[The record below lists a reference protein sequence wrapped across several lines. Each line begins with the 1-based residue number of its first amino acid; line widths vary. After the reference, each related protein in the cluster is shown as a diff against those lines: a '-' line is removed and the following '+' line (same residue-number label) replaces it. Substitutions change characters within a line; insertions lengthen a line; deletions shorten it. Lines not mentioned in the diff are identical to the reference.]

1 MNGKVRKSLV
11 ALSISALF
19 LALTG
24 CNSNFFDSSVGPDGA
39 PVVQTQQPKKVK
51 TVKRKR
57 TVKKK
62 PAVQTAKE
70 TKAAEQVAKAY
81 KEELKAGEIKPYIPE
96 ESDLQNQSL
105 ILPTIDGIQEKSER
119 STALNKV
126 GLSQVVNGKV
136 DLNKLQAQEKEE
148 ETQEDDNED
157 NTLQEVTPQ
166 ITTSDTTVASDNT
179 TDTLQDSEDTEE
191 EPETLVLNNDAQSL
205 IDQEKIDLKAKCGKL
220 NTANIKQVVY
230 KLAYEQAN
238 RLKNDKGPIYI
249 APTVIPSDMSDC
261 VKDVSSAISVAFR
274 AQGLEVVQATNVE
287 VAQNQGSSTVIPS
300 LVRAC
305 KSSGI
310 PLLNV
315 SVLRVIGGEK
325 HAITIRNIRV
335 KDGITLVQNTNS
347 L

>member
-11 ALSISALF
+11 ALSVSALF

-24 CNSNFFDSSVGPDGA
+24 CNSNFFDSSVGPDGT
-39 PVVQTQQPKKVK
+39 PTVQTQQPKKVK

-62 PAVQTAKE
+62 HAVQSAKE
-70 TKAAEQVAKAY
+70 TKVAEQVATAY
-81 KEELKAGEIKPYIPE
+81 KEELKAGEIKPYVPE

-136 DLNKLQAQEKEE
+136 DLNKLQAQEQED
-148 ETQEDDNED
+148 TQEDNSQD
-157 NTLQEVTPQ
+157 NTLQEVKTQ
-166 ITTSDTTVASDNT
+166 ITTSDTTVASDT
-179 TDTLQDSEDTEE
+179 TTESLQESEDTEE
-191 EPETLVLNNDAQSL
+191 EPEALVLNNDAQSL

>member
-11 ALSISALF
+11 ALSVSALF

-24 CNSNFFDSSVGPDGA
+24 CNSNFFDSSVGPDGT
-39 PVVQTQQPKKVK
+39 PTVQTQQPKKVK

-62 PAVQTAKE
+62 HAVQSAKE
-70 TKAAEQVAKAY
+70 IKVAEQVATAY
-81 KEELKAGEIKPYIPE
+81 KEELKAGQIKPYVPE

-136 DLNKLQAQEKEE
+136 DLNKLQAQE
-148 ETQEDDNED
+148 QEDPKEDNSED
-157 NTLQEVTPQ
+157 NTLQEVKPQ
-166 ITTSDTTVASDNT
+166 ITTSDTAVASDT
-179 TDTLQDSEDTEE
+179 TTESLQESEDTEE
-191 EPETLVLNNDAQSL
+191 EPEALVLNNDAQSL

-230 KLAYEQAN
+230 KIAYEQAN

-261 VKDVSSAISVAFR
+261 VKDVSSAVSAAFK
-274 AQGLEVVQATNVE
+274 AQGLEVVQSTNVE

-315 SVLRVIGGEK
+315 SVLRVVGGDK

>member
-11 ALSISALF
+11 ALSVSALF

-24 CNSNFFDSSVGPDGA
+24 CNSNFFDSSVGPDGT
-39 PVVQTQQPKKVK
+39 PTVQTQQPKKVK

-62 PAVQTAKE
+62 HAVQSAKE
-70 TKAAEQVAKAY
+70 TKVAEQVATAY
-81 KEELKAGEIKPYIPE
+81 KEELKAGQIKPYVPE

-136 DLNKLQAQEKEE
+136 DLNKLQAQE
-148 ETQEDDNED
+148 QEDPKEDNSED
-157 NTLQEVTPQ
+157 NTLQEVKPQ
-166 ITTSDTTVASDNT
+166 QTASDTPVAFDT
-179 TDTLQDSEDTEE
+179 TTESLQDSEDTEE
-191 EPETLVLNNDAQSL
+191 ESGALVLNNDAQSL

-230 KLAYEQAN
+230 KIAYEQAN

-261 VKDVSSAISVAFR
+261 VKDVSSAVSAAFK
-274 AQGLEVVQATNVE
+274 AQGLEVVQSTNVE

-305 KSSGI
+305 KSSAI

-315 SVLRVIGGEK
+315 SVLRVVGGDK

>member
-136 DLNKLQAQEKEE
+136 DLNKLQAQEQED
-148 ETQEDDNED
+148 TQEGNSQD
-157 NTLQEVTPQ
+157 NTLQEVKPQ
-166 ITTSDTTVASDNT
+166 ITTSDTTVASDT
-179 TDTLQDSEDTEE
+179 TTESLQESEDTEE

>member
-24 CNSNFFDSSVGPDGA
+24 CNSNFFDSSVGPDGT
-39 PVVQTQQPKKVK
+39 PTVQTQQPKKVK

-62 PAVQTAKE
+62 HAVQSAKE
-70 TKAAEQVAKAY
+70 TKVAEQVATAY
-81 KEELKAGEIKPYIPE
+81 KEELKAGQIKPYVPE

-136 DLNKLQAQEKEE
+136 DLNKLQAQEQED
-148 ETQEDDNED
+148 TQEDNSQD
-157 NTLQEVTPQ
+157 NTLQEVKPQ
-166 ITTSDTTVASDNT
+166 ITTSDTTVASDT
-179 TDTLQDSEDTEE
+179 TTESLQESEDTEE
-191 EPETLVLNNDAQSL
+191 EPEALVLNNDAQSL

-230 KLAYEQAN
+230 KIAYEQAN

-261 VKDVSSAISVAFR
+261 VKDVSSAVSAAFK
-274 AQGLEVVQATNVE
+274 AQGLEVVQSTNVE

-315 SVLRVIGGEK
+315 SVLRVVGGDK

-335 KDGITLVQNTNS
+335 KDGITLVQNTTS

>member
-11 ALSISALF
+11 ALSVSALF

-62 PAVQTAKE
+62 HAVQSAKE
-70 TKAAEQVAKAY
+70 TKVAEQVATAY
-81 KEELKAGEIKPYIPE
+81 KEELKAGQIKPYVPE

-136 DLNKLQAQEKEE
+136 DLNKLQAQE
-148 ETQEDDNED
+148 QEDPKEDNSED
-157 NTLQEVTPQ
+157 NTLQEVKPQ
-166 ITTSDTTVASDNT
+166 ITTSDTAVASDT
-179 TDTLQDSEDTEE
+179 TTESLQESEDTEE

>member
-11 ALSISALF
+11 ALSVSALF

-24 CNSNFFDSSVGPDGA
+24 CNSNFFDSSVGPDGT
-39 PVVQTQQPKKVK
+39 PTVQTQQPKKVK

-62 PAVQTAKE
+62 HAVQSAKE
-70 TKAAEQVAKAY
+70 TKVAEQVATAY
-81 KEELKAGEIKPYIPE
+81 KEELKAGQIKPYVPE

-136 DLNKLQAQEKEE
+136 DLNKLQAQEQED
-148 ETQEDDNED
+148 TQEDNSED
-157 NTLQEVTPQ
+157 NTLQEVKPQ
-166 ITTSDTTVASDNT
+166 ITTSDTTVASDT
-179 TDTLQDSEDTEE
+179 TTESLQESEDTEE

>member
-11 ALSISALF
+11 ALSVSALF

-24 CNSNFFDSSVGPDGA
+24 CNSNFFDSSVGPDGT
-39 PVVQTQQPKKVK
+39 PTVQTQQPKKVK

-62 PAVQTAKE
+62 HAVQSAKE
-70 TKAAEQVAKAY
+70 TKVAEQVATAY
-81 KEELKAGEIKPYIPE
+81 KEELKAGQIKPYVPE

-136 DLNKLQAQEKEE
+136 DLNKLQAQE
-148 ETQEDDNED
+148 QEDPKEDNSED
-157 NTLQEVTPQ
+157 NTLQEVKPQ
-166 ITTSDTTVASDNT
+166 ITTSDTAVASDT
-179 TDTLQDSEDTEE
+179 TTESLQESEDTEE

>member
-11 ALSISALF
+11 ALSVSALF

-24 CNSNFFDSSVGPDGA
+24 CNSNFFDSSVGPDGT
-39 PVVQTQQPKKVK
+39 PTVQTQQPKKVK

-62 PAVQTAKE
+62 HAVQSAKE
-70 TKAAEQVAKAY
+70 TKVAEQVATAY
-81 KEELKAGEIKPYIPE
+81 KEELKAGQIKPYVPE

-136 DLNKLQAQEKEE
+136 DLNKLQAQE
-148 ETQEDDNED
+148 QEDPKEDNSQD
-157 NTLQEVTPQ
+157 NTLQEVKPQ
-166 ITTSDTTVASDNT
+166 ITTSDTTVASDT
-179 TDTLQDSEDTEE
+179 TTESLQESEDTEE

>member
-11 ALSISALF
+11 ALSVSALF

-24 CNSNFFDSSVGPDGA
+24 CNSNFFDSSVGPDGT
-39 PVVQTQQPKKVK
+39 PTVQTQQPKKVK

-62 PAVQTAKE
+62 HAVQSAKE
-70 TKAAEQVAKAY
+70 TKVAEQVATAY
-81 KEELKAGEIKPYIPE
+81 KEELKAGQIKPYVPE

-136 DLNKLQAQEKEE
+136 DLNKLQAQEQED
-148 ETQEDDNED
+148 TQEDNSQD
-157 NTLQEVTPQ
+157 NTLQEVKPQ
-166 ITTSDTTVASDNT
+166 ITTSDTTVASDTT

-230 KLAYEQAN
+230 KIAYEQAN

-261 VKDVSSAISVAFR
+261 VKDVSSAVSAAFK
-274 AQGLEVVQATNVE
+274 AQGLEVVQSTNVE

-315 SVLRVIGGEK
+315 SVLRVVGGDK

>member
-136 DLNKLQAQEKEE
+136 YLNKLQAQEQED
-148 ETQEDDNED
+148 TQEDNSQD
-157 NTLQEVTPQ
+157 NTLQEVKPQ
-166 ITTSDTTVASDNT
+166 ITTSDTTVASDT
-179 TDTLQDSEDTEE
+179 TTESLQESEDTEE

>member
-11 ALSISALF
+11 ALSVSALF

-24 CNSNFFDSSVGPDGA
+24 CNSNFFDSSVGPVGTST
-39 PVVQTQQPKKVK
+39 VQTQQPKKVK

-62 PAVQTAKE
+62 HAVQSAKE
-70 TKAAEQVAKAY
+70 TKVAEQVATAY
-81 KEELKAGEIKPYIPE
+81 KEELKAGQIKPYVPE

-136 DLNKLQAQEKEE
+136 DLNKLQAQE
-148 ETQEDDNED
+148 QEDPKEDNSED
-157 NTLQEVTPQ
+157 NTLQEVKPQ
-166 ITTSDTTVASDNT
+166 ITTSDTAVASDTT

>member
-136 DLNKLQAQEKEE
+136 DLNKLQAQEQED
-148 ETQEDDNED
+148 TQEDNSQD
-157 NTLQEVTPQ
+157 NTLQEVKPQ
-166 ITTSDTTVASDNT
+166 ITTSDTTVASDT
-179 TDTLQDSEDTEE
+179 TTESLQESEDTEE

-230 KLAYEQAN
+230 KIAYEQAN

>member
-136 DLNKLQAQEKEE
+136 DLNKLQAQEQED
-148 ETQEDDNED
+148 TQEDNSQD
-157 NTLQEVTPQ
+157 NTLQEVKPQ
-166 ITTSDTTVASDNT
+166 ITTSDTTVASDT
-179 TDTLQDSEDTEE
+179 TTESLQESEDTEE

>member
-57 TVKKK
+57 TIKKK
-62 PAVQTAKE
+62 HAVQSAKE
-70 TKAAEQVAKAY
+70 TKVAEQVATAY
-81 KEELKAGEIKPYIPE
+81 KEELKAGQIKPYVPE

-136 DLNKLQAQEKEE
+136 DLNKLQAQE
-148 ETQEDDNED
+148 QEDPKEDNSQD
-157 NTLQEVTPQ
+157 NTLQEVKPQ
-166 ITTSDTTVASDNT
+166 ITTSDTTVASDT
-179 TDTLQDSEDTEE
+179 TTESLQESEDTEE

>member
-11 ALSISALF
+11 ALSVSALF

-24 CNSNFFDSSVGPDGA
+24 CNSNFFDSSVGPDGT
-39 PVVQTQQPKKVK
+39 PTVQTQQPKKVK

-62 PAVQTAKE
+62 HAVQSAKE
-70 TKAAEQVAKAY
+70 TKVAEQVATAY
-81 KEELKAGEIKPYIPE
+81 KEELKAGQIKPYVPE

-126 GLSQVVNGKV
+126 GLSQVVNGNV
-136 DLNKLQAQEKEE
+136 DLNKLQAQEKGEIQDEEKE
-148 ETQEDDNED
+148 ETS
-157 NTLQEVTPQ
+157 LQEVKPQ
-166 ITTSDTTVASDNT
+166 ITTSDTAVASDT
-179 TDTLQDSEDTEE
+179 TTESLQESEDTEE
-191 EPETLVLNNDAQSL
+191 EPEALVLNNDAQSL
-205 IDQEKIDLKAKCGKL
+205 IDQEKIDLKAKCGNL

-249 APTVIPSDMSDC
+249 APTVIPSDISDC
-261 VKDVSSAISVAFR
+261 VKDVSSAVSAAFK

-315 SVLRVIGGEK
+315 SVLRVIGGDK

-335 KDGITLVQNTNS
+335 KDGITLVQNTTS

>member
-136 DLNKLQAQEKEE
+136 DLNKLQAQEQED
-148 ETQEDDNED
+148 TQEDNSQD
-157 NTLQEVTPQ
+157 NTLQEVKPQ
-166 ITTSDTTVASDNT
+166 ITTSDTTVASDT
-179 TDTLQDSEDTEE
+179 TTESLQEREDTEE

-287 VAQNQGSSTVIPS
+287 VAQNQGSSI
-300 LVRAC
+300 
-305 KSSGI
+305 
-310 PLLNV
+310 
-315 SVLRVIGGEK
+315 
-325 HAITIRNIRV
+325 H
-335 KDGITLVQNTNS
+335 
-347 L
+347 

>member
-24 CNSNFFDSSVGPDGA
+24 CNSNFFDSSVGPDGT
-39 PVVQTQQPKKVK
+39 PTVQTQQPKKVK

-62 PAVQTAKE
+62 HAVQSAKE
-70 TKAAEQVAKAY
+70 TKVAEQVATAY
-81 KEELKAGEIKPYIPE
+81 KEELKAGKIKPYVPE

-136 DLNKLQAQEKEE
+136 DLNKLQAQEQED
-148 ETQEDDNED
+148 TQEDNSQD
-157 NTLQEVTPQ
+157 NTLQEVKPQ
-166 ITTSDTTVASDNT
+166 ITTSDTTVASDTT
-179 TDTLQDSEDTEE
+179 TDTLQDIEDTEE

-230 KLAYEQAN
+230 KIAYEQAN

-261 VKDVSSAISVAFR
+261 VKDVSSAVSAAFK
-274 AQGLEVVQATNVE
+274 AQGLEVVQSTNVE

>member
-136 DLNKLQAQEKEE
+136 DLNKLQAQEQED
-148 ETQEDDNED
+148 TQEDNSQD
-157 NTLQEVTPQ
+157 NTLQEVKPQ
-166 ITTSDTTVASDNT
+166 ITTSDTTVASDT
-179 TDTLQDSEDTEE
+179 TTESLQESEDTEE

-205 IDQEKIDLKAKCGKL
+205 IDQEKIALKAKCGKL

>member
-11 ALSISALF
+11 ALSVSALF

-24 CNSNFFDSSVGPDGA
+24 CNSNFFDSSVGPDGT
-39 PVVQTQQPKKVK
+39 PTVQTQQPKKVK

-62 PAVQTAKE
+62 HAVQSAKE
-70 TKAAEQVAKAY
+70 TKVAEQVATAY
-81 KEELKAGEIKPYIPE
+81 KEELKAGEIKPYVPE

-136 DLNKLQAQEKEE
+136 DLNKLQAQEQED
-148 ETQEDDNED
+148 TQEDNSQD
-157 NTLQEVTPQ
+157 NTLQEVKTQ
-166 ITTSDTTVASDNT
+166 ITTSDTTVASDT
-179 TDTLQDSEDTEE
+179 TTESLQESEDTEE

>member
-11 ALSISALF
+11 ALSVSALF

-136 DLNKLQAQEKEE
+136 DLNKLQAQEQED
-148 ETQEDDNED
+148 TQEDNSQD
-157 NTLQEVTPQ
+157 NTLQEVKPQ
-166 ITTSDTTVASDNT
+166 ITTSDTTVASDTT

-261 VKDVSSAISVAFR
+261 VKDVSSAVSAAFK
-274 AQGLEVVQATNVE
+274 AQGLEVVQSTNVE

>member
-136 DLNKLQAQEKEE
+136 DLNKLQAQE
-148 ETQEDDNED
+148 QED
-157 NTLQEVTPQ
+157 
-166 ITTSDTTVASDNT
+166 
-179 TDTLQDSEDTEE
+179 
-191 EPETLVLNNDAQSL
+191 
-205 IDQEKIDLKAKCGKL
+205 
-220 NTANIKQVVY
+220 
-230 KLAYEQAN
+230 
-238 RLKNDKGPIYI
+238 
-249 APTVIPSDMSDC
+249 
-261 VKDVSSAISVAFR
+261 
-274 AQGLEVVQATNVE
+274 
-287 VAQNQGSSTVIPS
+287 
-300 LVRAC
+300 
-305 KSSGI
+305 
-310 PLLNV
+310 
-315 SVLRVIGGEK
+315 
-325 HAITIRNIRV
+325 
-335 KDGITLVQNTNS
+335 
-347 L
+347 

>member
-24 CNSNFFDSSVGPDGA
+24 CNSNFFDSSVGPDGT
-39 PVVQTQQPKKVK
+39 PTVQTQQPKKVK

-62 PAVQTAKE
+62 HAVQSAKE
-70 TKAAEQVAKAY
+70 TKVAEQVATAY
-81 KEELKAGEIKPYIPE
+81 KEELKAGQIKPYVPE

-136 DLNKLQAQEKEE
+136 DLNKLQAQE
-148 ETQEDDNED
+148 QEDPKEDNSED
-157 NTLQEVTPQ
+157 NTLQEVKPQ
-166 ITTSDTTVASDNT
+166 ITTSDTAVASDT
-179 TDTLQDSEDTEE
+179 TTESLQESEDTEE

>member
-11 ALSISALF
+11 ALSVSALF

-62 PAVQTAKE
+62 HAVQSAKK
-70 TKAAEQVAKAY
+70 TKVAEQVATAY
-81 KEELKAGEIKPYIPE
+81 KEELKAGQIKPYVPE

-136 DLNKLQAQEKEE
+136 DLNKLQAQE
-148 ETQEDDNED
+148 QEDPKEDNSQD
-157 NTLQEVTPQ
+157 NTLQEVKPQ
-166 ITTSDTTVASDNT
+166 ITTSDTTVASDT
-179 TDTLQDSEDTEE
+179 TTESLQESEDTEE
-191 EPETLVLNNDAQSL
+191 EPEALVLNNDAQSL

-230 KLAYEQAN
+230 KIAYEQAN

-261 VKDVSSAISVAFR
+261 VKDVSSAVSAAFK
-274 AQGLEVVQATNVE
+274 AQGLEVVQSTNVE

-315 SVLRVIGGEK
+315 SVLRVVGGDK

>member
-11 ALSISALF
+11 ALSVSALF

-24 CNSNFFDSSVGPDGA
+24 CNSNFFDSSVGPDGT
-39 PVVQTQQPKKVK
+39 PTVQTQQPKKVK

-62 PAVQTAKE
+62 HAVQSAKE
-70 TKAAEQVAKAY
+70 TKVAEQVATAY
-81 KEELKAGEIKPYIPE
+81 KEELKAGQIKPYVPE

-136 DLNKLQAQEKEE
+136 DLNKLQAQEQED
-148 ETQEDDNED
+148 TQEDNSED
-157 NTLQEVTPQ
+157 NTLQE
-166 ITTSDTTVASDNT
+166 
-179 TDTLQDSEDTEE
+179 SEDTEE
-191 EPETLVLNNDAQSL
+191 EPEALVLNNDAQSL

-230 KLAYEQAN
+230 KIAYEQAN

-261 VKDVSSAISVAFR
+261 VKDVSSAVSAAFK
-274 AQGLEVVQATNVE
+274 AQGLEVVQSTNVE

-315 SVLRVIGGEK
+315 SVLRVVGGDK

-335 KDGITLVQNTNS
+335 EDGITLVQNTNS

>member
-136 DLNKLQAQEKEE
+136 DLNKLQAQEQED
-148 ETQEDDNED
+148 TQEDNSQD
-157 NTLQEVTPQ
+157 NTLQEVKPQ
-166 ITTSDTTVASDNT
+166 ITTSDTTVASDT
-179 TDTLQDSEDTEE
+179 TTESLQDSEDTEE

>member
-11 ALSISALF
+11 ALSVSALF

-24 CNSNFFDSSVGPDGA
+24 CNSNFFDSSVGPDGT
-39 PVVQTQQPKKVK
+39 PTVQTQQPKKVK

-81 KEELKAGEIKPYIPE
+81 KEELNAGEIKPYIPE

-136 DLNKLQAQEKEE
+136 DLNKLQAQEQED
-148 ETQEDDNED
+148 TQEDNSQD
-157 NTLQEVTPQ
+157 NTLQEVKPQ
-166 ITTSDTTVASDNT
+166 ITTSDTTVASDT
-179 TDTLQDSEDTEE
+179 TTESLQESEDTEE

>member
-136 DLNKLQAQEKEE
+136 DLNKLQAQEQED
-148 ETQEDDNED
+148 TQEDNSQD
-157 NTLQEVTPQ
+157 NTLQEVKPQ
-166 ITTSDTTVASDNT
+166 ITTSDTTVASDT
-179 TDTLQDSEDTEE
+179 TTESLQESEDTEE

-315 SVLRVIGGEK
+315 SVLRVVGGDK

>member
-11 ALSISALF
+11 ALSVSALF

-24 CNSNFFDSSVGPDGA
+24 CNSNFFDSSVGPDGT
-39 PVVQTQQPKKVK
+39 PTFQTQQPKKVK

-62 PAVQTAKE
+62 HAVQSAKE
-70 TKAAEQVAKAY
+70 TKVAEQVATAY
-81 KEELKAGEIKPYIPE
+81 KEELKAGQIKPYVPE

-136 DLNKLQAQEKEE
+136 DLNKLQAQE
-148 ETQEDDNED
+148 QEDPKEDNSED
-157 NTLQEVTPQ
+157 NTLQEVKPQ
-166 ITTSDTTVASDNT
+166 ITTSDTAVASDT
-179 TDTLQDSEDTEE
+179 TTESLQESEDTEE
-191 EPETLVLNNDAQSL
+191 EPEALVLNNDAQSL

-230 KLAYEQAN
+230 KIAYEQAN

-261 VKDVSSAISVAFR
+261 VKDVSSAVSAAFK
-274 AQGLEVVQATNVE
+274 AQGLEVVQSTNVE

-315 SVLRVIGGEK
+315 SVLRVVGGDK

>member
-1 MNGKVRKSLV
+1 MNGKVRKSLL

-24 CNSNFFDSSVGPDGA
+24 CNSNFFDSSVGPDGT
-39 PVVQTQQPKKVK
+39 PTVQTQQPKKVK

-62 PAVQTAKE
+62 HAVQSAKE
-70 TKAAEQVAKAY
+70 TKVAEQVATAY
-81 KEELKAGEIKPYIPE
+81 KEELKAGQIKPYVPE

-136 DLNKLQAQEKEE
+136 DLNKLQAQEQED
-148 ETQEDDNED
+148 TQEGNSQD
-157 NTLQEVTPQ
+157 NTLQEVKPQ
-166 ITTSDTTVASDNT
+166 ITTSDTTVASDT
-179 TDTLQDSEDTEE
+179 TTESLQEREDTEE

-230 KLAYEQAN
+230 KIAYEQAN

-261 VKDVSSAISVAFR
+261 VKDVSSAVSAAFK
-274 AQGLEVVQATNVE
+274 AQGLEVVQSTNVE

-315 SVLRVIGGEK
+315 SVLRVVGGDK

>member
-62 PAVQTAKE
+62 HAVQSAKE
-70 TKAAEQVAKAY
+70 TKVAEQVATAY
-81 KEELKAGEIKPYIPE
+81 KEELKAGQIKPYVPE

-136 DLNKLQAQEKEE
+136 DLNKLQAQEQED
-148 ETQEDDNED
+148 TQEDNSQD
-157 NTLQEVTPQ
+157 NTLQEVKPQ
-166 ITTSDTTVASDNT
+166 ITTSDTTVASDT
-179 TDTLQDSEDTEE
+179 TTESLQESEDTEE
-191 EPETLVLNNDAQSL
+191 EPEALVLNNDAQSL

-230 KLAYEQAN
+230 KIAYEQAN

-261 VKDVSSAISVAFR
+261 VKDVSSAVSAAFK
-274 AQGLEVVQATNVE
+274 AQGLEVVQSTNVE

>member
-11 ALSISALF
+11 ALSVSALF

-24 CNSNFFDSSVGPDGA
+24 CNSNFFDSSVGPDGT
-39 PVVQTQQPKKVK
+39 PTVQTQQPKKVK

-62 PAVQTAKE
+62 HAVQSAKE
-70 TKAAEQVAKAY
+70 TKVAEQVATAY
-81 KEELKAGEIKPYIPE
+81 KEELKAGQIKPYVPE

-136 DLNKLQAQEKEE
+136 DLNKLQAQE
-148 ETQEDDNED
+148 QEDPKEDNSED
-157 NTLQEVTPQ
+157 NTLQEVKPQ
-166 ITTSDTTVASDNT
+166 ITTSDTAVDSDT
-179 TDTLQDSEDTEE
+179 TTESLQESEDTEE
-191 EPETLVLNNDAQSL
+191 EPEALVLNNDAQSL

-315 SVLRVIGGEK
+315 SVLRVVGGDK

>member
-81 KEELKAGEIKPYIPE
+81 KEELKAGQIKPYIPE

-136 DLNKLQAQEKEE
+136 DLNKLQAQEQED
-148 ETQEDDNED
+148 TQEDNSQD
-157 NTLQEVTPQ
+157 NTLQEVKPQ
-166 ITTSDTTVASDNT
+166 ITTSDTTVASDTT
-179 TDTLQDSEDTEE
+179 TDTLQDSEDTAE

-230 KLAYEQAN
+230 KIAYEQAN

-261 VKDVSSAISVAFR
+261 VKDVSSAVSAAFK
-274 AQGLEVVQATNVE
+274 AQGLEVVQSTNVE

-315 SVLRVIGGEK
+315 SVLRVVGGDK

>member
-136 DLNKLQAQEKEE
+136 DLNKLQAQEQED
-148 ETQEDDNED
+148 TQEDNSQD
-157 NTLQEVTPQ
+157 NTLQEVKPQ
-166 ITTSDTTVASDNT
+166 ITTPDTTVASDT
-179 TDTLQDSEDTEE
+179 TTESLQEREDTEE

>member
-62 PAVQTAKE
+62 HAVQSAKE
-70 TKAAEQVAKAY
+70 TKVAEQVATAY
-81 KEELKAGEIKPYIPE
+81 KEELKAGQIKPYVPE

-136 DLNKLQAQEKEE
+136 DLNKLQAQEQED
-148 ETQEDDNED
+148 TQEDNSQD
-157 NTLQEVTPQ
+157 NTLQEVKPQ
-166 ITTSDTTVASDNT
+166 ITTSDTTVASDT
-179 TDTLQDSEDTEE
+179 TTESLQESEDTEE

-261 VKDVSSAISVAFR
+261 VKDVSSAVSAAFK

>member
-136 DLNKLQAQEKEE
+136 DLNKLQAQEQED
-148 ETQEDDNED
+148 TQEDNSQD
-157 NTLQEVTPQ
+157 NTLQEVKPQ
-166 ITTSDTTVASDNT
+166 ITTSDTTVASDT
-179 TDTLQDSEDTEE
+179 TTESLQESEDTEE

-287 VAQNQGSSTVIPS
+287 VAQNQGSSTVITS

>member
-136 DLNKLQAQEKEE
+136 DLNKLQAQEQED
-148 ETQEDDNED
+148 TQEDNSQD
-157 NTLQEVTPQ
+157 NTLQEVKPQ
-166 ITTSDTTVASDNT
+166 ITTSDTTVASDT
-179 TDTLQDSEDTEE
+179 TTESLQESEYTEE

>member
-11 ALSISALF
+11 ALSVSALF

-24 CNSNFFDSSVGPDGA
+24 CNSNFFDSSVGPDGT
-39 PVVQTQQPKKVK
+39 PTVQTQQPKKVK

-62 PAVQTAKE
+62 HAVQSAKE
-70 TKAAEQVAKAY
+70 TKVAELVATAY
-81 KEELKAGEIKPYIPE
+81 KEELKAGQIKPYVPE

-136 DLNKLQAQEKEE
+136 DLNKLQAQE
-148 ETQEDDNED
+148 QEDPKEDNSED
-157 NTLQEVTPQ
+157 NTLQEVKPQ
-166 ITTSDTTVASDNT
+166 ITTSDTAVASDT
-179 TDTLQDSEDTEE
+179 TTESLQESEDTEE
-191 EPETLVLNNDAQSL
+191 EPEALVLNNDAQSL